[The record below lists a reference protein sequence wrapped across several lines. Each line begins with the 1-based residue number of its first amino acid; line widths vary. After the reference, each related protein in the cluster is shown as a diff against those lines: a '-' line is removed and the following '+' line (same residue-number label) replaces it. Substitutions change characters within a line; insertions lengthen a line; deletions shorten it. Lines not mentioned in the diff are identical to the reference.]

1 MKKSKRGQKEV
12 RSSSA
17 AQPAGHSARARLSCL
32 TQLWR
37 FLRRP
42 LSFPH
47 TMSVLSMYSAD
58 AAAGVAPERA
68 PAPCAPQ
75 FARFLTTGGGVG
87 ARSRAFAN
95 QYSHMYTRR
104 LAQMRGLVRA
114 AARARWP
121 DAGALCRQLLA
132 PADTRALCARAPP
145 FSLSLGL
152 WHCRLLARGG
162 QGH

>member
-1 MKKSKRGQKEV
+1 
-12 RSSSA
+12 
-17 AQPAGHSARARLSCL
+17 
-32 TQLWR
+32 
-37 FLRRP
+37 
-42 LSFPH
+42 
-47 TMSVLSMYSAD
+47 MYD
-58 AAAGVAPERA
+58 AAAALPAGPAERV

-121 DAGALCRQLLA
+121 DAGAFA
-132 PADTRALCARAPP
+132 SSRALAGSHAHAARCHAASPLFVLP
-145 FSLSLGL
+145 L
-152 WHCRLLARGG
+152 WHRRLLARGG